1 MQNIKIFGIKIDL
14 TNSKEILNEIKYAV
28 QSHQKYLIA
37 NVNINAMNI
46 AYTNLKMKDFLNSAK
61 INFVDGDGVNL
72 GAKILNLPPSPK
84 VTYDW
89 WIWELADFSERN
101 NLSWYILGARQSSL
115 LKAVNKLKTKY
126 PNLNIAGF
134 HDGFFD
140 KYGQENET
148 IINEINHC
156 KPNILLMAMGMPMQE
171 EWLYDNWGKI
181 NINTALTGGAV
192 VDYISGDFKS
202 TPDIFRKLKLE
213 WFFRFLQRPRY
224 LFKRYFLGNPLF
236 VFRIILEKFGLN
248 KPDQD
253 PVPVK

>member
-14 TNSKEILNEIKYAV
+14 TNSQEILNEIKYDA
-28 QSHQKYLIA
+28 QSNQKCLIA

-46 AYTNLKMKDFLNSAK
+46 AYTNLKMKNFLNSAK

-72 GAKILNLPPSPK
+72 GAKILNLPAGPK

-89 WIWELADFSERN
+89 WIWELAKFSEKN
-101 NLSWYILGARQSSL
+101 DLSWYILGAKHSSL
-115 LKAVNKLKTKY
+115 QKAVNKLKNKF
-126 PNLNIAGF
+126 PNLIIAGY
-134 HDGFFD
+134 HDGYFN
-140 KYGQENET
+140 KNGKENET
-148 IINEINHC
+148 IINEINYC

-171 EWLYDNWGKI
+171 EWLYDNWNKI

-202 TPDIFRKLKLE
+202 TPKIFRKLKLE
-213 WFFRFLQRPRY
+213 WFFRFLQKPKY

-236 VFRIILEKFGLN
+236 VFRVLLEKYQTIKSN
-248 KPDQD
+248 RKPIL
-253 PVPVK
+253 VK